1 MMFKEVGVSI
11 LAVLLIGSSAL
22 GGVLQQDQIASIGTS
37 NTVHLAQGQQNSL
50 WAQDLVID
58 LTQSGDGE
66 SGLMVANV
74 YAFGSSHEFGGW
86 GVSGLLAATAVGVT
100 PGLRTSG
107 LLLPTVGGSVNAVLA
122 RARLNSLLLT
132 AN

>member
-22 GGVLQQDQIASIGTS
+22 GSVLQQGQITSIGTS
-37 NTVHLAQGQQNSL
+37 NTVHLAQGQQNSQ

-66 SGLMVANV
+66 SGLMLASV
-74 YAFGSSHEFGGW
+74 YTFGSSHPFGGW

-100 PGLRTSG
+100 PGLRTSS
-107 LLLPTVGGSVNAVLA
+107 LLLPAVGGSVNAVLA

>member
-1 MMFKEVGVSI
+1 MFKEVGVSI
-11 LAVLLIGSSAL
+11 LVALLISSSVL
-22 GGVLQQDQIASIGTS
+22 GGVLQQNQITSIGTG
-37 NTVHLAQGQQNSL
+37 NAVHLAQGQQNSQ

-58 LTQSGDGE
+58 LTQSSNGE
-66 SGLMVANV
+66 SGLMLANV
-74 YAFGSSHEFGGW
+74 YAFGSSHQFGGW

-100 PGLRTSG
+100 PGLRTSS
-107 LLLPTVGGSVNAVLA
+107 LLLPVAGGSVNAVLA